1 MNKLAR
7 ALVSVLLLAAVGVV
21 AGCGGI
27 SADKL
32 NTEQFW
38 EKLAREGN

>member
-1 MNKLAR
+1 MNRLAR
-7 ALVSVLLLAAVGVV
+7 ALLSVLLLAAVGLS

-27 SADKL
+27 SADKF
-32 NTEQFW
+32 NSDEFW